1 MKRLIFIATSVMK
14 VREWIYFWD
23 GFDWLMKYL
32 FIYFLKSEDW
42 ISSNRNNGGLGSGDI
57 RESCGAEECRV

>member
-1 MKRLIFIATSVMK
+1 MK